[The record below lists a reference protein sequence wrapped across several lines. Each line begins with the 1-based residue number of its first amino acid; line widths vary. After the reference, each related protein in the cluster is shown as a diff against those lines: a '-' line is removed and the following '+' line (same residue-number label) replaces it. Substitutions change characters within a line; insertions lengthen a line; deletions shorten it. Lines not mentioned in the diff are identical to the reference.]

1 MTSRQVGRRIGT
13 IAAERRRVR
22 RRGGAR
28 QAVRRKDESLSAVER
43 RRLIQLAAC
52 AGIFV
57 LLVAVKLLLPGQMAR
72 IDQLLSGPMGQNVDV
87 RAVFSAV
94 GRAFAG
100 ESDVGGAAR
109 EVYRAVFHPEAPGEA
124 LETAAVGELP
134 EASALDTLRAYRST
148 AKEPPPA
155 EAEDPGEPAEPSA
168 VGETRADTLSYVL
181 YSQEN
186 LPGNVSLEQAIL
198 DFDYRAPLSGAVSSD
213 FGYREHPVEG
223 EERFHYGVDLAADAG
238 TEIDC
243 FADGTVTAVGE
254 SSSYGKYCVVAHQ
267 GGYTTLYAHC
277 SRVTASSGTQV
288 RRGQK
293 IAEVGETGMAT
304 GPHLHFELQ
313 RDGVYLNPIYYVAAV

>member
-1 MTSRQVGRRIGT
+1 MTSRQAGRRIGT
-13 IAAERRRVR
+13 IAAERRRRVR

-28 QAVRRKDESLSAVER
+28 QVVRRREEPLSAGER

-57 LLVAVKLLLPGQMAR
+57 LLVAVKLLLPGQMAK
-72 IDQLLSGPMGQNVDV
+72 IDHLLSGPMEQSVDV

-100 ESDVGGAAR
+100 ESDVGGAAK

-134 EASALDTLRAYRST
+134 EASALDTLRACRD
-148 AKEPPPA
+148 AEEAPEAEEPGEAAEPPA
-155 EAEDPGEPAEPSA
+155 EGESQAS
-168 VGETRADTLSYVL
+168 TLAYVL

-198 DFDYRAPLSGAVSSD
+198 DFDYRAPLSGAVSSN

-223 EERFHYGVDLAADAG
+223 EERFHYGIDLAADTG

-254 SSSYGKYCVVAHQ
+254 SSSYGRYCVVAHS

-277 SRVTASSGTQV
+277 SRVTASSGASV
-288 RRGQK
+288 RRGEK

>member
-1 MTSRQVGRRIGT
+1 MTSRQAGRRIST
-13 IAAERRRVR
+13 IAAERRRQTR

-28 QAVRRKDESLSAVER
+28 QAVRRKEEALSAAER

-57 LLVAVKLLLPGQMAR
+57 LLVAVKLLLPGRMAQ
-72 IDQLLSGPMGQNVDV
+72 IDSFLTSRMEQNVDV

-109 EVYRAVFHPEAPGEA
+109 DVYQAVFHPEVPGEV

-134 EASALDTLRAYRST
+134 EASALDTLRACRD
-148 AKEPPPA
+148 AEELPA
-155 EAEDPGEPAEPSA
+155 AEPEEDSQA
-168 VGETRADTLSYVL
+168 PADGETQASTMAYVL
-181 YSQEN
+181 YSQQN

-198 DFDYRAPLSGAVSSD
+198 DFDYRAPVAGALSSN

-223 EERFHYGVDLAADAG
+223 EERFHYGVDLAAESG

-277 SRVTASSGTQV
+277 SRVTVSSGASVQ
-288 RRGQK
+288 RGQK
-293 IAEVGETGMAT
+293 IAEVGDSGMAT

>member
-1 MTSRQVGRRIGT
+1 MTSRQAGRRIST
-13 IAAERRRVR
+13 IAAERRRRVR

-28 QAVRRKDESLSAVER
+28 QAVRRRDEPLSAGER

-57 LLVAVKLLLPGQMAR
+57 LLVAVKLLLPGRMAQ
-72 IDQLLSGPMGQNVDV
+72 IDSFLTGRMEQNVDV

-109 EVYRAVFHPEAPGEA
+109 EVYRAVFHPEAPGEV
-124 LETAAVGELP
+124 LETAVVGELP
-134 EASALDTLRAYRST
+134 EASALDTLRACRD
-148 AKEPPPA
+148 AEKLPA
-155 EAEDPGEPAEPSA
+155 AGAEEPGEPAELPA
-168 VGETRADTLSYVL
+168 EEKTQADTLAYVL
-181 YSQEN
+181 YSREN

-198 DFDYRAPLSGAVSSD
+198 DFDYRAPLSGAVSSN

-238 TEIDC
+238 AEIDC

-254 SSSYGKYCVVAHQ
+254 SSSYGRYCVVAHQ

-277 SRVTASSGTQV
+277 SRVTASSGASV

-293 IAEVGETGMAT
+293 IAEVGDTGMAT